1 MYLVNYDD
9 MIVYLIVFNFIKQ
22 NVCIINTHNHRRFHW
37 IYLDSTPSSNI
48 SMKIL
53 KKISKEI
60 NLEKSLCLHELSN
73 NGET

>member
-48 SMKIL
+48 SMKI
-53 KKISKEI
+53 
-60 NLEKSLCLHELSN
+60 
-73 NGET
+73 